1 VCDVGF
7 VVKLSARALRRTAA
21 AARKQRR
28 APNRWSRAAWSG
40 KQLEAA
46 RPEFLVVGRARI
58 SLVGGVKPE
67 QGARGKDLGEK
78 SPPPDTWARQ
88 REGEANVW
96 ATTVPRA
103 HAAAMRREASGLGR
117 VWVPPDK
124 KRKRFRISE

>member
-7 VVKLSARALRRTAA
+7 VVKLSARALRRAAA

-78 SPPPDTWARQ
+78 SPPPRHVGPAEGGRGQCVGHNGAPGSCGSDAQ
-88 REGEANVW
+88 RG
-96 ATTVPRA
+96 
-103 HAAAMRREASGLGR
+103 
-117 VWVPPDK
+117 
-124 KRKRFRISE
+124 